1 MSVGVLALVLLA
13 VVVFKNGFSTTP
25 AHVLAEHPDARWQGG
40 PDGGHYIEITRSE
53 PPYFFVQVRHE
64 SGDLWDE
71 GWLKYEDGDA
81 SALTTDK
88 AGDLNVM
95 PTIGAPLPPRI
106 RVLGQYMGRRRGEAV
121 LEHDHR
127 QQYQCQYAHRHE
139 QTF

>member
-1 MSVGVLALVLLA
+1 MIWLKRLLMSVGVLALVLLA

-88 AGDLNVM
+88 VLAFDGDGVIYLQQRKVL
-95 PTIGAPLPPRI
+95 APLRSS
-106 RVLGQYMGRRRGEAV
+106 
-121 LEHDHR
+121 
-127 QQYQCQYAHRHE
+127 AH
-139 QTF
+139 